1 MSSSCCFPLMIS
13 REHFMPQRFARMKG
27 QGVVFIASLRAAEKA
42 GGVWLAFQD
51 SDGNSAVQA
60 NDLVSFA
67 QVSHIDW
74 LSKAQIEVEFKVLH
88 WGKVT
93 SGKPGFSSTWVS
105 PTLCADKIELW
116 PNTSIQKNTA
126 ALQSALANINLQYP
140 ELQTAN
146 LEQSVQSEQVKNLC
160 WRWLELLPLPICTKQ
175 RLLKSPSASLCI
187 RYLGF
192 ILRQSDRFTHLAR

>member
-1 MSSSCCFPLMIS
+1 MSSNSCFPLMIS
-13 REHFMPQRFARMKG
+13 REHFMPQRFARIKG
-27 QGVVFIASLRAAEKA
+27 EGMVFIASLRAAEKA

-74 LSKAQIEVEFKVLH
+74 LSKAQIEVEFKILH

-93 SGKPGFSSTWVS
+93 SNEPGFCSNWVS
-105 PTLCADKIELW
+105 PTLCANKIDLW
-116 PNTSIQKNTA
+116 PDCSKQKNTA
-126 ALQSALANINLQYP
+126 ALQNALANINLQYP

-146 LEQSVQSEQVKNLC
+146 FEQSVQSDQVKTLC

>member
-1 MSSSCCFPLMIS
+1 MIS
-13 REHFMPQRFARMKG
+13 REHFMPQRLARIKG
-27 QGVVFIASLRAAEKA
+27 QGVVFIASLRAVEKA

-51 SDGNSAVQA
+51 SDGNSAVKTG
-60 NDLVSFA
+60 DLVSFA
-67 QVSHIDW
+67 QVNHIDW
-74 LSKAQIEVEFKVLH
+74 LSKSQIEAEFKVLH

-93 SGKPGFSSTWVS
+93 SHKPSFCSNWVS
-105 PTLCADKIELW
+105 PTLCANKIELW
-116 PNTSIQKNTA
+116 PTVATHKNTA
-126 ALQSALANINLQYP
+126 ALQHALTNINLQYP
-140 ELQTAN
+140 ELQTTN
-146 LEQSVQSEQVKNLC
+146 FQQCVQSDQVKNLC

>member
-1 MSSSCCFPLMIS
+1 
-13 REHFMPQRFARMKG
+13 MPQRFARIKG
-27 QGVVFIASLRAAEKA
+27 QGMVFTTSLRAAEKA

-51 SDGNSAVQA
+51 SDGNSATNA
-60 NDLVSFA
+60 GDLVCFA
-67 QVSHIDW
+67 QISHIDW
-74 LSKAQIEVEFKVLH
+74 LSESEIEAEFKVLH
-88 WGKVT
+88 WGKVR
-93 SGKPGFSSTWVS
+93 SNKPSFSSAWLS
-105 PTLCADKIELW
+105 HTLCAEKTELW
-116 PNTSIQKNTA
+116 LNTYQQKNTA

-146 LEQSVQSEQVKNLC
+146 LEQSMQSDQVKTLC

-192 ILRQSDRFTHLAR
+192 ILRQSDRFTHLTR